1 MFDVELVSQVI
12 SVSYVLPL
20 YWFVTSV
27 FRFLFLYKLTAEHCC
42 QIIALCSIFL
52 LHSHTN
58 RYGST
63 RCHRNFSQHHVSW
76 AHAY

>member
-27 FRFLFLYKLTAEHCC
+27 FCFLFLYKLTAEHCC
-42 QIIALCSIFL
+42 QIIALALFYIPFA
-52 LHSHTN
+52 
-58 RYGST
+58 
-63 RCHRNFSQHHVSW
+63 F
-76 AHAY
+76 AYKQIWLD